1 MSFHG
6 TLEKLHNFARQNLV
20 EITNGMERREVE
32 IMAPVGSYESLM
44 AAIQGGAGSIYFGV
58 ENLNMR
64 SRSSNNFNI
73 EDLRKIVK
81 IATENKV
88 KTYLTMNVEIFDGE
102 IDKMNEVL
110 IAAKET
116 GVSAVIAA
124 DISVIQFARSINL
137 EVHIS
142 TQVNITNIEAVKFY
156 SNFADVVVLAREM
169 NLGRV
174 WEISNQ
180 IKEQDVRGP
189 NGGLVK
195 IEMFAHGALCMAIS
209 GKCYLSLHEMNSS
222 ANRGACLQTCRRAY
236 TVTDKETGAELE
248 IDNEY
253 IMSPKDLK
261 TIHFLNKI
269 LDSGVSVLKIEG
281 RARSPEYVK
290 TVVECYREAV
300 DAYFENTFNEEKIKN
315 WDERLSSVFNRGFWD
330 GYYLGQ
336 RLGEWSHNYGSRAT
350 RRKLYIG
357 KVTNYFKNIG
367 VAEFKLETNN
377 LKIGDEIV
385 VTGPTTG
392 VYQGEVSEIRFD
404 LKPVEEGFKGQRI
417 SVPANT
423 ILRRADKLYK
433 MIDAKE
439 VKERR

>member
-1 MSFHG
+1 
-6 TLEKLHNFARQNLV
+6 
-20 EITNGMERREVE
+20 MERREVE

-64 SRSSNNFNI
+64 SRSSNNFNLD
-73 EDLRKIVK
+73 DLRKIVQ
-81 IATENKV
+81 IATENRV

-102 IDKMNEVL
+102 LDKMHSVL
-110 IAAKET
+110 EAAKEA
-116 GVSAVIAA
+116 GVNAVIAA
-124 DISVIQFARSINL
+124 DISVIQYARSINL

-180 IKEQDVRGP
+180 IKELDVRGP
-189 NGGLVK
+189 NGELVK

-236 TVTDKETGAELE
+236 TVTDRETGAELE

-269 LDSGVSVLKIEG
+269 LDAGVSVLKIEG
-281 RARSPEYVK
+281 RARSAEYVK
-290 TVVECYREAV
+290 TVVQCYREAV
-300 DAYFENTFNEEKIKN
+300 EAYFDESFTEDKIAD
-315 WDERLSSVFNRGFWD
+315 WDARLSTVFNRGFWD

-350 RRKLYIG
+350 KRKLYIG
-357 KVTNYFKNIG
+357 KVSNYFKKIG
-367 VAEFKLETNN
+367 IAELKLETNN
-377 LKIGDEIV
+377 LKVGDEIII
-385 VTGPTTG
+385 TGPTTG
-392 VYQGEVSEIRFD
+392 VFQGKVEEIRFE
-404 LKPVEEGFKGQRI
+404 LQPVEEGLKGQRI
-417 SVPANT
+417 SVPIET
-423 ILRRADKLYK
+423 IVRRADKLFK
-433 MIDAKE
+433 LIDASE